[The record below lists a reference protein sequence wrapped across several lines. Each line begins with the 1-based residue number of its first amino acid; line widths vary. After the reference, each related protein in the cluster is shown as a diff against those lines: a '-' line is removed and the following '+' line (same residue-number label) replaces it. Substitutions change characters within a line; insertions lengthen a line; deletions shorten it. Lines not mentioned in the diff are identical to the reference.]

1 MSMSQQLV
9 TAKNSE
15 IQIDDN
21 TFLVLKQTLYKEAK
35 SDASIHMVIGYCVGR
50 NIDPLLKAV
59 HIVPMWNK
67 DKQANEDVIMPGIG
81 LYRIIAARSGQ
92 YAGMSEPV
100 FGPPITEKVGS
111 VTITYPE
118 WCMVTVKKF
127 IQGHIVEFPAKEYWI
142 ENYASVKKADP
153 TPNYMWQKRKYGQ
166 LAKCAEAQALRK
178 AFPEVG
184 HDYTYEELQG
194 KTFDNGEEFKKSF
207 DVVKSLPVKQAVVEQ
222 EAEEYDFDIAVEDI
236 NGCLDFS
243 ELTKVYTAHFMEAK
257 KRRDVNAR
265 SKLVTAYAKK
275 KSSLESFLT
284 ANQDIKEFLNEYDAT
299 TGEVENMETA
309 Q

>member
-1 MSMSQQLV
+1 MAISQQLAP
-9 TAKNSE
+9 TKNPE
-15 IQIDDN
+15 IQIDER
-21 TFLVLKQTLYKEAK
+21 TFLVLKNNLYKEAK
-35 SDASIHMVIGYCVGR
+35 SDDSIKMVVNYCVSR

-67 DKQANEDVIMPGIG
+67 DKQANEDIIMPGIG
-81 LYRIIAARSGQ
+81 LYRIIAARTGQ

-100 FGPPITEKVGS
+100 FGPPITEKVGAI
-111 VTITYPE
+111 TITYPE

-127 IQGHIVEFPAKEYWI
+127 IHGHIVEFPAKEYWI
-142 ENYASVKKADP
+142 ENYASIKKADP

-194 KTFDNGEEFKKSF
+194 KTFDHEDEPKKSLNI
-207 DVVKSLPVKQAVVEQ
+207 VKVLPTNDLPIATELVEV
-222 EAEEYDFDIAVEDI
+222 EEHDFDQYMEDI
-236 NGCLDFS
+236 KACKNLV
-243 ELTKVYTAHFMEAK
+243 ELKTVYRDAYRKAK
-257 KRRDVNAR
+257 KHPD
-265 SKLVTAYAKK
+265 AKIRANLIASYQAQK
-275 KSSLESFLT
+275 TELERE
-284 ANQDIKEFLNEYDAT
+284 EFLNEYDAT
-299 TGEVENMETA
+299 TGEVVEPLQEG